1 MSRDFD
7 GNVIV
12 VTGGSTGL
20 GRAIA
25 VEVAKR
31 GAKTVVINY
40 SRNVAEAEE
49 TADLVRGQ
57 GAEPILVQ
65 ADVSDDAACR
75 SIARTA
81 EPYGRIN
88 ALFNNAGVTKFA
100 QDHADMDA
108 VSTEDFLR
116 LYHVNVVGAYQMI
129 RAARTLLAAE
139 DLPGAAVNTSSL
151 AGDSGVGNRVFAQI
165 AQFMGNTEYRG
176 KVIWFLLTCRPDLLP
191 VDLKRQGRAE
201 EHIALFYPDTQE
213 ERLALLRAMQRK
225 VGMKPFL
232 ADVEKFFL
240 ERAESLS
247 GADIEAVLV
256 RSHMR
261 SSLQD
266 KSAVDT
272 EDLKASLEDFI
283 PPYYPTE
290 IDLQILVA
298 VLECTS
304 RSLLP
309 KKYRDVDR
317 SELIRATNELLASSR
332 RA

>member
-1 MSRDFD
+1 MSMDFD

-31 GAKTVVINY
+31 GAQTVVINY

-49 TADLVRGQ
+49 TADLVRTE

-129 RAARTLLAAE
+129 RAARTLLAA
-139 DLPGAAVNTSSL
+139 DMPGAVVNTSSL
-151 AGDSGVGNRVFAQI
+151 AGVSGVGSSVPYAASKGALNTMTISLARALAPKIRVNAICPGFIDTPWYGRCLQKTSLDQLRENVVAMTPLKVASTAADI
-165 AQFMGNTEYRG
+165 A
-176 KVIWFLLTCRPDLLP
+176 VSA
-191 VDLKRQGRAE
+191 V
-201 EHIALFYPDTQE
+201 
-213 ERLALLRAMQRK
+213 
-225 VGMKPFL
+225 FL
-232 ADVEKFFL
+232 A
-240 ERAESLS
+240 S
-247 GADIEAVLV
+247 
-256 RSHMR
+256 
-261 SSLQD
+261 
-266 KSAVDT
+266 
-272 EDLKASLEDFI
+272 
-283 PPYYPTE
+283 P
-290 IDLQILVA
+290 
-298 VLECTS
+298 
-304 RSLLP
+304 
-309 KKYRDVDR
+309 
-317 SELIRATNELLASSR
+317 SSR
-332 RA
+332 HITGETLIVDAGLHLGVSPHEKQ